1 MDDRRVHCPDPDNRC
16 PGQHL
21 HSGLVRVE
29 ASRPPRDQKGFNDIM
44 SNFWDL
50 LTLLVST
57 FLFVAYLFVLFQ
69 IVTDLFR
76 DTETGGVAK
85 AIWIVGLIFLPMLT
99 AIVYIIAR
107 GKGMAARQ
115 QASLNRMK
123 SESESYI
130 RQVAGRSPAADIA
143 EAKSLLDAGTI
154 TQAEFERLKAKALS

>member
-1 MDDRRVHCPDPDNRC
+1 
-16 PGQHL
+16 
-21 HSGLVRVE
+21 
-29 ASRPPRDQKGFNDIM
+29 M

-50 LTLLVST
+50 LTLIFST
-57 FLFVAYLFVLFQ
+57 FLFVAYLFILFQ

-76 DTETGGVAK
+76 DSETGGLAK
-85 AIWIVGLIFLPMLT
+85 AIWMIALVFLPMLT
-99 AIVYIIAR
+99 AIVYIIGR

>member
-1 MDDRRVHCPDPDNRC
+1 
-16 PGQHL
+16 
-21 HSGLVRVE
+21 
-29 ASRPPRDQKGFNDIM
+29 M

-50 LTLLVST
+50 LTLIFST

-76 DTETGGVAK
+76 DGEMGGIAK
-85 AIWIVGLIFLPMLT
+85 ALWIIALIFLPMLT
-99 AIVYIIAR
+99 AIVYIIGR

-115 QASLNRMK
+115 QAALNRMK

-130 RQVAGRSPAADIA
+130 RQVAGRSPATDIA